1 MRTMIMDVRM
11 VVTLAVAMAM
21 TMTTVTV
28 VLVMHVDVV
37 VVMRIVMQCPF
48 GRSRLETY
56 VLTPAMSRGRP
67 DMAAASAVHIRPLHH
82 DGFKSPRCHWPKI
95 ISARFVCRSGAS
107 EDLGLD
113 ICIPVR
119 GAAPTNASRTSGV

>member
-1 MRTMIMDVRM
+1 MDVRM

-95 ISARFVCRSGAS
+95 ISATILWHSGAS
-107 EDLGLD
+107 
-113 ICIPVR
+113 
-119 GAAPTNASRTSGV
+119 

>member
-21 TMTTVTV
+21 AMTTVTV

-37 VVMRIVMQCPF
+37 VVVRRILMQCPF

-56 VLTPAMSRGRP
+56 VLTPAMPRGRH
-67 DMAAASAVHIRPLHH
+67 DMAAASDVHIRALHH
-82 DGFKSPRCHWPKI
+82 DGFKSPRCRWPKTFCVTI
-95 ISARFVCRSGAS
+95 V
-107 EDLGLD
+107 
-113 ICIPVR
+113 
-119 GAAPTNASRTSGV
+119 